1 MPRPDDRGAG
11 AVLGAVGESAA
22 AALVHLLTDRSLT
35 IATAESL
42 TGGQLAAAIVDVPGA
57 SVVFNGGVV
66 AYATPVKHSV
76 LGVDAGLLEER
87 GAVDPD
93 VAEQMADHVRRV
105 CAVDGRPA
113 DVGLAT
119 TGVAGPDPQD
129 GRPPGTVYV
138 AVASAGGIRSV
149 ALELAGD
156 RPAVR
161 RAAVAAA
168 IDEALAEL
176 GGLTDHVE

>member
-1 MPRPDDRGAG
+1 
-11 AVLGAVGESAA
+11 
-22 AALVHLLTDRSLT
+22 
-35 IATAESL
+35 
-42 TGGQLAAAIVDVPGA
+42 
-57 SVVFNGGVV
+57 
-66 AYATPVKHSV
+66 
-76 LGVDAGLLEER
+76 
-87 GAVDPD
+87 
-93 VAEQMADHVRRV
+93 MADRVRRV

-149 ALELAGD
+149 ALDLAGD

-176 GGLTDHVE
+176 GGPTDRRGITFVNSLLQVSSSHESHSVPR